1 MPRETSPVDTR
12 IDLSDAERERLG
24 AVLNGL
30 LASASDLAI
39 QVKHAHWNVA
49 GPNFISLHKFF
60 DEIHEIAT
68 GFADDVAERAAAL
81 GNHVAGRLQDSA
93 QATKLKP
100 FPTALQDDMAFVR
113 ALADAMASFA
123 NEAREA
129 IDETQEIGDE
139 VTSDM
144 LNAIVLSADKYLWML
159 EAHLR
164 APH

>member
-1 MPRETSPVDTR
+1 MCS
-12 IDLSDAERERLG
+12 
-24 AVLNGL
+24 
-30 LASASDLAI
+30 SDL
-39 QVKHAHWNVA
+39 
-49 GPNFISLHKFF
+49 
-60 DEIHEIAT
+60 
-68 GFADDVAERAAAL
+68 
-81 GNHVAGRLQDSA
+81 
-93 QATKLKP
+93 
-100 FPTALQDDMAFVR
+100 
-113 ALADAMASFA
+113 DAMASFA

>member
-1 MPRETSPVDTR
+1 M
-12 IDLSDAERERLG
+12 
-24 AVLNGL
+24 
-30 LASASDLAI
+30 
-39 QVKHAHWNVA
+39 
-49 GPNFISLHKFF
+49 
-60 DEIHEIAT
+60 
-68 GFADDVAERAAAL
+68 AERAAAL

>member
-39 QVKHAHWNVA
+39 QIKHAHWNVA